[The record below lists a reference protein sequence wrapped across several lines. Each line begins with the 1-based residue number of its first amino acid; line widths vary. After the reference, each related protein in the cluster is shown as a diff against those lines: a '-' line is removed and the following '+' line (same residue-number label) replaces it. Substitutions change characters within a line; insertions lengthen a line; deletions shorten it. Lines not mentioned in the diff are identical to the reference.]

1 MVKKFLW
8 SLSIVALVGLVN
20 CGGGSSKEAKA
31 LLQKIL
37 QFVGISQTL
46 IVNVCQDSN
55 RDGMCNIGEIQ
66 AKVTINKGDSVDD
79 IWRKIALNS
88 EGQYFLETYNPESP
102 ILLELQDT
110 SKVDFDDGKFT
121 LAFDGF
127 QTNEQNETKEISVLE
142 SMVDAD
148 AISKAEADSF
158 RTLTNAEAQEKFYTT
173 LLDDLETNINT
184 LRRDGLDSKTAVT
197 ATIKEMGDETKAN
210 QESADRINSCGDDQ
224 SCIDN
229 EIKKVSDELIITEEE
244 ANILL
249 DNNSSDTNNTNSSN
263 NTNNSDNK
271 WIVPNGVMKDEVSEK
286 QMFGNYEGEIIPEFI
301 DLSELE
307 VEVTDTNILVKITL
321 LNLPQKLIYNRDSN
335 NSTEYEWIIDFL
347 INDDVNN
354 KETVWFGVA
363 IAGLHPD
370 EGEKIGITS
379 DIIYTIGHYRL
390 FNINIKNNTII
401 FNIPKSLDSNLEK
414 ITSETKVQFR
424 ASHTDNGNDHYYDEY
439 PN

>member
-1 MVKKFLW
+1 M
-8 SLSIVALVGLVN
+8 IDANALD
-20 CGGGSSKEAKA
+20 K
-31 LLQKIL
+31 
-37 QFVGISQTL
+37 
-46 IVNVCQDSN
+46 
-55 RDGMCNIGEIQ
+55 NI
-66 AKVTINKGDSVDD
+66 
-79 IWRKIALNS
+79 
-88 EGQYFLETYNPESP
+88 
-102 ILLELQDT
+102 
-110 SKVDFDDGKFT
+110 
-121 LAFDGF
+121 
-127 QTNEQNETKEISVLE
+127 
-142 SMVDAD
+142 AD
-148 AISKAEADSF
+148 KF
-158 RTLTNAEAQEKFYTT
+158 RTLINTEAQDKYYTM
-173 LLDDLETNINT
+173 LLDTLETNINT
-184 LRRDGLDSKTAVT
+184 LRRDGLDGKRAVT

-210 QESADRINSCGDDQ
+210 QEIADKINSCGDDQ
-224 SCIDN
+224 SCVDK

-249 DNNSSDTNNTNSSN
+249 DNNSSNTNNTNSSN

-286 QMFGNYEGEIIPEFI
+286 QMFGNYKGEIIPEFI

-321 LNLPQKLIYNRDSN
+321 LNLPQKLIYNRDT
-335 NSTEYEWIIDFL
+335 NSIEYEWDINFL

-354 KETVWFGVA
+354 KETVWFGAA

-379 DIIYTIGHYRL
+379 DIIYTIGHYRP
-390 FNINIKNNTII
+390 FNINIKHNTII

-424 ASHTDNGNDHYYDEY
+424 ASHTDNGNDIYYDEY